1 MGFFDELKKL
11 TRPYD
16 EDGDDFLDEAE
27 DVAEETAAPVEKP
40 KMSNPF
46 AGFTFGGGDRAERAE
61 AADEQPAAPRNTARP
76 AKAGS
81 GKVVNLSSGNNGMQ
95 VILVKPDRF
104 EAAAEIAD
112 HLRDRRAVLM
122 NLETTAKETARR
134 LIDFLS
140 GVAYAQGG
148 KIKKVSSN
156 TYIITPSSVNLMGDL
171 MDELESTSFY
181 F

>member
-16 EDGDDFLDEAE
+16 EDEDDFLDEAE
-27 DVAEETAAPVEKP
+27 EVAEEIAPEKP
-40 KMSNPF
+40 RMSNPF
-46 AGFTFGGGDRAERAE
+46 AGFSFGMEKQPEAEE
-61 AADEQPAAPRNTARP
+61 APKPAPRMG
-76 AKAGS
+76 KAGA
-81 GKVVNLSSGNNGMQ
+81 GKVVNLASGTNGMQ
-95 VILVKPDRF
+95 VVLVKPDRF
-104 EAAAEIAD
+104 ETAAEIAD

-122 NLETTAKETARR
+122 NLETTAKETGRR

-171 MDELESTSFY
+171 MDELESTGFY